1 MTSRESYVEQINLL
15 ENTLKMYN
23 KTRNE
28 MITNGAEIDSLEKI
42 DAEIN
47 RISADLTFYKKLLNK
62 LDDRMSNETCNY
74 KGYIEFHSNPN
85 CKSKDFEN
93 DNGYVFYKKK
103 DEDRP
108 MNSNDYD
115 REVKIKTLIDNHIL
129 IDSELS
135 PIMSNRFLVKFP
147 KDIDLETKDI
157 LSINGGVYGD
167 YNINS
172 LNIIFREFERENFCL
187 PYLLIK
193 LIKDRVKFNIVVETL
208 KPNLDVLYVTEYV
221 DVRFTQ
227 FTDSDKDYS
236 SDDINKY
243 IVKAVFD
250 DVKYYVPLKNETSCK
265 EG

>member
-1 MTSRESYVEQINLL
+1 MTIRESYVEQINLL

-47 RISADLTFYKKLLNK
+47 RISVDLNFYKKLLNK
-62 LDDRMSNETCNY
+62 LDNKMLDETCNCN
-74 KGYIEFHSNPN
+74 GYTEACSNPN
-85 CKSKDFEN
+85 CKSKNYELKDGKVYYKSNVNKEEN
-93 DNGYVFYKKK
+93 VYVNNLYN
-103 DEDRP
+103 ELV
-108 MNSNDYD
+108 NNDK
-115 REVKIKTLIDNHIL
+115 VSTFIL
-129 IDSELS
+129 V
-135 PIMSNRFLVKFP
+135 PQNRFLVKFP
-147 KDIDLETKDI
+147 NDIDLNTQDV

-227 FTDSDKDYS
+227 LTDSDKDYS